1 MKFGVI
7 FEDKNSIKELTGKI
21 NFYKKE
27 ILFLSKNLNNENFI
41 NNAPKK
47 IIYEQSEKLKS
58 AKANLKLIETS
69 IKKK

>member
-1 MKFGVI
+1 M
-7 FEDKNSIKELTGKI
+7 DKNSNKELTDKI

-41 NNAPKK
+41 NNAPKTL
-47 IIYEQSEKLKS
+47 IYEQSEKLKN
-58 AKANLKLIETS
+58 AKANLKLTETS